1 MHLLAKLER
10 DFQRLSILDLDVDET
25 RRTPQYKTLLIAQI
39 HQTLPQ
45 TTKMRTAV
53 HVHEHRN
60 GSLR

>member
-1 MHLLAKLER
+1 MHLLATLER
-10 DFQRLSILDLDVDET
+10 DFQRLSTLDLAFDAK
-25 RRTPQYKTLLIAQI
+25 RKTPQYKALLMAQI